1 MFQPFQSSADFA
13 RASGRSVRG
22 FLMPLLLA
30 GLSGLVA
37 CHPADRGVA
46 ETSSDAAD
54 HRILLAGSSTV
65 APFITTAAEYFGVTT
80 DFPTPVVETTGTGGG
95 FRIFCAGMGL
105 KTSSV
110 ATASRPMT
118 DGEKTYC
125 RENGVSEI
133 LELEFG
139 KDGIVLINALDG
151 PDLAFSERD
160 IFLALAEWVPTEAGF
175 RENPYQ
181 KWSQIDADLPGVNIE
196 IYGPPPTSGT
206 RDAFVELV
214 MEAGAD
220 EFGQLTEL
228 KRRDRAAYLQRAHT
242 LRNDGRWLDSGE
254 NDAQIIQSLA
264 RSKESLGVVGF
275 SYLDQNGDRVKPAL
289 IDGIRPDFDTI
300 SKGEY
305 GITRSLFLYVKK
317 DHFEKLP
324 GLRAFLEEVYSDA
337 AMGEAGYLVEK
348 GLIPLT
354 AERRTAARRQF
365 QQ

>member
-1 MFQPFQSSADFA
+1 MLQTFIPSAD
-13 RASGRSVRG
+13 RKRHASGRAIG
-22 FLMPLLLA
+22 FLQSFLMA
-30 GLSGLVA
+30 GLVGLAA
-37 CHPADRGVA
+37 CHPSGSERN
-46 ETSSDAAD
+46 EAAYD
-54 HRILLAGSSTV
+54 VQNHRILMAGSSTI

-95 FRIFCAGMGL
+95 FRIFCSGISL
-105 KTSSV
+105 TTSSV

-118 DGEKTYC
+118 DGEKAYC
-125 RENGVSEI
+125 SQNGVSDI

-160 IFLALAEWVPTEAGF
+160 IFLALAKWVPTADGF
-175 RENPYQ
+175 IENPYQ
-181 KWSQIDADLPGVNIE
+181 TWSQIDADLPGMKIE

-220 EFGQLTEL
+220 EFEQLMAL
-228 KRRDRAAYLQRAHT
+228 KQADKLDYLERAHT
-242 LRNDGRWLDSGE
+242 LRTDGRWLDSGE
-254 NDAQIIQSLA
+254 NDSQIIQALA
-264 RSKESLGVVGF
+264 RSNEALGVVGF
-275 SYLDQNGDRVKPAL
+275 SYLDQNGDRVKAAL
-289 IDGIRPDFDTI
+289 IDGVHPDFETI

-317 DHFEKLP
+317 EHLEKLP
-324 GLRAFLEEVYSDA
+324 ALKAFLDEVYSDA
-337 AMGEAGYLVEK
+337 AMGESGYLVEK

-354 AERRTAARRQF
+354 EKRRAEARRQF
-365 QQ
+365 E